1 MSLDKKQI
9 KRVKKTDLSIT
20 VLLIVGILIVVNFFS
35 YQIFFRW
42 DLTENNIFSISDAS
56 KNTLSNLDDIV
67 SVKAYFS
74 STLPS
79 QVLSLKQE
87 VADILNDYE
96 AYSNG
101 KLRVEFIDPKDD
113 PQAQQE
119 LATIG
124 IPQLTFEVY
133 EKDNLQLVNGYMGLA
148 ISYGSKV
155 EPIPAIKQ
163 NTSDLEYQITTAIK
177 KVTTEEIATIGYL
190 TSQGTPDRDAELKLA
205 VQQMQELY
213 TITSVDLSDENVE
226 VPTSVNTLII
236 YGPTETF
243 SDSAL
248 RAINSFLVRGG
259 ALYAA
264 VDGVSIGQ
272 GLFANK
278 NATGLEGL
286 LSSYG
291 ITLNQDL
298 AADTRSGMASFS
310 QGFLTFSSNYAF
322 WPKVQGDGFN
332 SEQSAVSNLES
343 AIFPWASSI
352 NIDTGKISEDD
363 FTYLANTTAN
373 GWVVKDNFDVS
384 PNNAGNPQGTR
395 GKYNLAAIVN
405 GILTN
410 PYSESEENSQFNGRI
425 VVVGDSDFARDNFLR
440 NSPDNLTLFLNLVDL
455 LSFDED
461 LINIRSKGVTS
472 RPIKDGMSESSKAGI
487 RYFNVFG
494 LTVAVIAFGLVRYYM
509 RRKSRFVD
517 DL

>member
-1 MSLDKKQI
+1 MGLDKKQS
-9 KRVKKTDLSIT
+9 KRIKKTDLSIT
-20 VLLIVGILIVVNFFS
+20 VLLIIGILIVVNFFS

-42 DLTENNIFSISDAS
+42 DLTENNIFSISEAS
-56 KNTLSNLDDIV
+56 KNTLANLDDIV

-87 VADILNDYE
+87 VTDILNEYE

-101 KLRVEFIDPKDD
+101 KLKVEFIDPQDD
-113 PQAQQE
+113 TDTQRE
-119 LATIG
+119 LAAIG

-133 EKDNLQLVNGYMGLA
+133 EKDNMQLVNGYMGLA
-148 ISYGSKV
+148 ISYGSKT

-177 KVTTEEIATIGYL
+177 KVTTDEIATIGYL
-190 TSQGTPDRDAELKLA
+190 TSQGTPDRDQELTLA
-205 VQQMQELY
+205 LQGMQELY
-213 TITSVDLSDENVE
+213 TIASVDLSGETPE
-226 VPTSVNTLII
+226 VPAGVDTLII
-236 YGPTETF
+236 FGPTATF
-243 SDSAL
+243 DDSAL
-248 RAINSFLVRGG
+248 RAINSFLARGG
-259 ALYAA
+259 ALLAA
-264 VDGVSIGQ
+264 VDGVTIGQ

-286 LSSYG
+286 LNNYG
-291 ITLNQDL
+291 VTLNQDL

-322 WPKVQGDGFN
+322 WPKVLKDGFD
-332 SEQSAVSNLES
+332 SGQSAVSNLES
-343 AIFPWASSI
+343 AIFPWVSSI
-352 NIDTGKISEDD
+352 SVDTGKIAEGS
-363 FTYLANTTAN
+363 FSNLAHTTSN
-373 GWVVKDNFDVS
+373 GWLVKDNFDVT
-384 PNNAGNPQGTR
+384 PNNAGNPQGAR
-395 GKYNLAAIVN
+395 GQYDLAVLVN
-405 GILTN
+405 GPLNN
-410 PYSESEENSQFNGRI
+410 PYSVSEEDKQFNGRL

-440 NSPDNLTLFLNLVDL
+440 NSPDNLTLFLNLVDI

-472 RPIKDGMSESSKAGI
+472 RPIKEGISDSSKASL

-494 LTVAVIAFGLVRYYM
+494 LTIVVIAFGLVRYYI